1 MGRATITCPVAMSAP
16 ASHDEIREVNER
28 YHDVAA
34 ESYDGKWGIDFGP
47 KGSKQV
53 LGKLAKALGGLPDEP
68 FDSTLEIGSGT
79 GYFSLNLLLSGHV
92 RSATCSDISPGMLA
106 TLKANADRL

>member
-47 KGSKQV
+47 KGAKQV
-53 LGKLAKALGGLPDEP
+53 LGKMAKALGGLPGRPYER
-68 FDSTLEIGSGT
+68 SLEIGSGA
-79 GYFSLNLLLSGHV
+79 GHFSPKLLLGGGHLQ
-92 RSATCSDISPGMLA
+92 RAARGIPARELG
-106 TLKANADRL
+106 